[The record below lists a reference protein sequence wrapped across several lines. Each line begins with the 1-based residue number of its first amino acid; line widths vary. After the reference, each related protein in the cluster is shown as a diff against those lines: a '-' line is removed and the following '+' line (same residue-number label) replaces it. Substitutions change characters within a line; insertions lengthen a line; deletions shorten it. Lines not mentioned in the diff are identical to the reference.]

1 VIRAVFLDA
10 GPLGL
15 LTQRA
20 GKSPEVDE
28 CKRWLVAVARAG
40 VEVAV
45 PEISDYEVRREL
57 VRAGKTHGIARL
69 DVLAAR
75 ARYVPI
81 TTEAMQLAATLWAN
95 ARNAGAP
102 TAAPA
107 ALDADVILAAQA
119 LTAGVAVED
128 IVVATTNVGHLV
140 RFINARI
147 WREITA

>member
-1 VIRAVFLDA
+1 
-10 GPLGL
+10 
-15 LTQRA
+15 
-20 GKSPEVDE
+20 
-28 CKRWLVAVARAG
+28 VARAG

-57 VRAGKTHGIARL
+57 VRAGKTHGVARL

-75 ARYVPI
+75 ARYVAI
-81 TTEAMQLAATLWAN
+81 TTEAMHLAATLWAD

-119 LTAGVAVED
+119 LTAGIAAKEV
-128 IVVATTNVGHLV
+128 VVATTNVGHLS
-140 RFINARI
+140 RFVNAQI
-147 WREITA
+147 WRDITA